1 MPRFVYKA
9 ATASGEVIQG
19 EIDAA
24 DRQSAIDLLRSQGH
38 VPIRA
43 QQRTAGLAFGIGLP
57 LSATRRSVKLSE
69 LTLQTRELATLLE
82 AGLPL
87 DRALSL
93 LREIASSG
101 AGGNLVERVQEKV
114 RAGATLADAMEE
126 QGSVFPADAMEEQ
139 GSVFPGYYIGM
150 VRAGEAGGNLE
161 SVLTALAD
169 SMERAQSLRE
179 NVRGALFYPILVV
192 IMSVI
197 SLVVLMTAVI
207 PEFRPLFEESG
218 ASMPLLTRVVLGSSE
233 FIGTYW
239 WALCLVVLAGPI
251 ALALNNRS
259 ASGRLR
265 WDRWLLGR
273 PLIGELILKI
283 EVARFT
289 RTLGT
294 LSKNGVNLL
303 NAMTITLDT
312 VENCAVV
319 EALNEVRTR
328 LAKGEG
334 LARPM
339 AQATVFPTLAVQLI
353 QVGEESGAL
362 EDMLLRVADAYET
375 EVQRTLQR
383 MLSLLVPLITI
394 ALGIVIAVI
403 IGAMVSAV
411 LSAYDLPI

>member
-93 LREIASSG
+93 LREIASSS
-101 AGGNLVERVQEKV
+101 AGGDLVERVQEKV
-114 RAGATLADAMEE
+114 RAGATL
-126 QGSVFPADAMEEQ
+126 ADAMEEQ

-375 EVQRTLQR
+375 EVQRTLHR

-403 IGAMVSAV
+403 IGAMVSAI